1 MACRTDQIEMSWIS
15 GRAER
20 TCAHTNTLQLLFY
33 FSGGWIIWRE
43 CCRIGTFEEEGRSQ
57 TLCIRVRV
65 WLWMCLERVMDRVD
79 PRFLWLSLRSTAR
92 RGAGYGG
99 SLLISAHT
107 GRSQRGWTPWIK
119 GEQPSHRDWWK
130 ANAWLSL
137 ISFTSTILPEVGG
150 AYVRMCVRKGTN
162 NTPLGWDF
170 IKQILVMNNGVV
182 TLIECERGGGWST
195 MQKR

>member
-1 MACRTDQIEMSWIS
+1 
-15 GRAER
+15 
-20 TCAHTNTLQLLFY
+20 
-33 FSGGWIIWRE
+33 
-43 CCRIGTFEEEGRSQ
+43 
-57 TLCIRVRV
+57 
-65 WLWMCLERVMDRVD
+65 MDRGD
-79 PRFLWLSLRSTAR
+79 PRFLWLSLRSTAQ
-92 RGAGYGG
+92 RGAGYRG

-107 GRSQRGWTPWIK
+107 GRSRRGWKPWIK

-150 AYVRMCVRKGTN
+150 AYVLMCVRKGTN

-182 TLIECERGGGWST
+182 TLIECERGEGWST
-195 MQKR
+195 MQKRQREKGFLVIPAVEVTSSSMHVYGSGWNMMWIDYHTHSNYSHVLMHRKKEQAAGKLEMQSQ